1 MAEIRTLYEI
11 LSADPILRNGGGGQG
26 GAEDEGE
33 KFLLIPLH
41 STLSKE
47 EQRLTFSRPPPGVRK
62 VVLSTNIAETSITI
76 DDVVYVID
84 CGRAKENRY
93 DPVSRMSSLEL
104 AWVSRASA
112 RQVRVFP
119 ECSLNAP

>member
-1 MAEIRTLYEI
+1 MNPLYDM
-11 LSADPILRNGGGGQG
+11 LAAYPCAHARC
-26 GAEDEGE
+26 GAEEGGEAEPE

-47 EQRLTFSRPPPGVRK
+47 EQHLTFSKPPPGVRK

-93 DPVSRMSSLEL
+93 DPATRMASLEV
-104 AWVSRASA
+104 AWIR
-112 RQVRVFP
+112 
-119 ECSLNAP
+119 